1 MQVTN
6 RHCIEYDCPPV
17 SGKFTLII
25 KTVVKRNNKI
35 MIFLDL
41 FTKKSEE
48 IASGNTSAI
57 SLLEWQV
64 NAETCTLTNLESGAE
79 VRITPRGMEVLMH
92 LIGNPEQVISAN
104 ELLDLFWSKSVRS
117 DHAVHNVI
125 AELRAAL
132 GDRASNPKYI
142 KTYPKR
148 GYALLPAPSIGVNVN
163 GAKINSPSK
172 NERSQWVGISR
183 NPFAYASI
191 LLLLVAASI
200 FYSNKPTLSQATDEP
215 MRTLLVRDFESVN
228 LDSDVLYL
236 SQQLP
241 GSLVSSLSLLPR
253 TQVAVKNG
261 SFGIE
266 SQADYLLNGNIQGIN
281 GQNRLQI
288 NLTDARTKLILF
300 SDQFNFTSEEIFSIQ
315 DRIVQHVATAL
326 RIYLD
331 EDQRNDMH
339 DWGTNSAVAY
349 DSFLKAEFFSKES
362 NSASLTAAIEN
373 YLFAVEKDPD
383 FVNAYV
389 GLATIAARKGI
400 YSNTDTNVENRR
412 LVNFALRELLRIDP
426 ESQEAQAA
434 QFLALR
440 VEGNNQQIIEEKIRN
455 MILDGVAPQFSIS
468 HYSALL
474 TSAKLFS
481 EAEAFLET
489 VPSKAPH
496 SVSPDA
502 TWTYR
507 NDIVEP
513 HKLIPLQK
521 QQLLV
526 RPSHIGVL
534 GSLACS
540 YAFIGDYEQAKF
552 YLSRQLELDTEGQSA
567 MLSQVIISALFGAST
582 DKGDE
587 LEAHN
592 KDNPEFNFAM
602 GVKQFIL
609 ADIDAGIELWR
620 DLTPSDNRRLFAWLH
635 SVDIF
640 FPLNVLN
647 DTRYKAILEE
657 IGIGETWQK
666 HLMKGVIATSSKTGV
681 SLSESSQLALAESR
695 MLHRNNLWNH
705 EKLTYPAPLQL
716 SSHSLPRASLLK

>member
-1 MQVTN
+1 
-6 RHCIEYDCPPV
+6 
-17 SGKFTLII
+17 
-25 KTVVKRNNKI
+25 

-41 FTKKSEE
+41 FTKNGEE
-48 IASGNTSAI
+48 IATGNTSAI

-64 NAETCTLTNLESGAE
+64 NAETCTLTSLESGAE

-148 GYALLPAPSIGVNVN
+148 GYALLPAPVIGVNVN
-163 GAKINSPSK
+163 GAKVNSPK
-172 NERSQWVGISR
+172 QNERSQWLSISK
-183 NPFAYASI
+183 NPFAYASMF
-191 LLLLVAASI
+191 LLFAAVFI

-215 MRTLLVRDFESVN
+215 IRTLLVREFESVN
-228 LDSDVLYL
+228 IDSDALYL

-241 GSLVSSLSLLPR
+241 GSLVSSLSVLPN

-261 SFGIE
+261 PLE
-266 SQADYLLNGNIQGIN
+266 TENEADYFLNGNIQKIS

-300 SDQFNFTSEEIFSIQ
+300 SDQFNFTSEEIFTIQ

-331 EDQRNDMH
+331 EKQHNDML

-362 NSASLTAAIEN
+362 NSASLSAAIEN

-412 LVNFALRELLRIDP
+412 LVNVALRELLRLDP
-426 ESQEAQAA
+426 DSQEAKAA

-440 VEGNNQQIIEEKIRN
+440 VEGNNQQIIEEKIRD

-474 TSAKLFS
+474 TSAKLYS
-481 EAEAFLET
+481 EASAFLDT
-489 VPSKAPH
+489 VPGKAPH

-513 HKLIPLQK
+513 HNLIPLQK
-521 QQLLV
+521 QQLLE

-540 YAFIGDYEQAKF
+540 YAFIGDHEQAKF
-552 YLSRQLELDTEGQSA
+552 YLAQQLKLDSEGQSA

-582 DKGDE
+582 VEGEE
-587 LEAHN
+587 LEASN

-609 ADIDAGIELWR
+609 ADIEAGIEHWR
-620 DLTPSDNRRLFAWLH
+620 NLTPSDNRRLFAWLH

-640 FPLNVLN
+640 FPLSVLN

-666 HLMKGVIATSSKTGV
+666 RLMKGVIATSSKTGV
-681 SLSESSQLALAESR
+681 SLSKSSQLALAESR
-695 MLHRNNLWNH
+695 VLERNNLWNH
-705 EKLTYPAPLQL
+705 EKLKYPDPLQL
-716 SSHSLPRASLLK
+716 SSHDLLRSSLFK

>member
-1 MQVTN
+1 
-6 RHCIEYDCPPV
+6 
-17 SGKFTLII
+17 
-25 KTVVKRNNKI
+25 

-41 FTKKSEE
+41 FTKTSEE
-48 IASGNTSAI
+48 IATGNTSAI

-64 NAETCTLTNLESGAE
+64 NAETCTLTNLESNAE

-92 LIGNPEQVISAN
+92 LIDNPEQVVSAN
-104 ELLDLFWSKSVRS
+104 EFLDLFWSKSVRS

-132 GDRASNPKYI
+132 GDRASHPKYI

-148 GYALLPAPSIGVNVN
+148 GYALLPTPVIGVDVL
-163 GAKINSPSK
+163 GARAHSPEKS
-172 NERSQWVGISR
+172 ERSKWPGISK
-183 NPFAYASI
+183 NPFAYASM
-191 LLLLVAASI
+191 LLLFVAAFI
-200 FYSNKPTLSQATDEP
+200 FYSNKPALSQATDEP
-215 MRTLLVRDFESVN
+215 TRTLLVREFESVN
-228 LDSDVLYL
+228 IDRDALYL

-241 GSLVSSLSLLPR
+241 GSLVSSLSVLPN
-253 TQVAVKNG
+253 TQIAVKNG
-261 SFGIE
+261 PLETE
-266 SQADYLLNGNIQGIN
+266 SEADYFLNGNIQKIN
-281 GQNRLQI
+281 AQNRLQI

-300 SDQFNFTSEEIFSIQ
+300 SDQFNFTSEEIFTIQ
-315 DRIVQHVATAL
+315 DQIVQHVATAL

-331 EDQRNDMH
+331 EKQRNDML

-362 NSASLTAAIEN
+362 NSASLSAAIEN
-373 YLFAVEKDPD
+373 YLLAVEKDPD

-389 GLATIAARKGI
+389 GLATIAGRKGI

-412 LVNFALRELLRIDP
+412 LVNFALRELLRLDP
-426 ESQEAQAA
+426 DSQEAQAA

-440 VEGNNQQIIEEKIRN
+440 VEGNNQQIIEEKIRG

-474 TSAKLFS
+474 TSAKLYS
-481 EAEAFLET
+481 EASAFLDT
-489 VPSKAPH
+489 VPGKAPH

-513 HKLIPLQK
+513 HNLIPLQK
-521 QQLLV
+521 QQLLE

-540 YAFIGDYEQAKF
+540 YAFIGDHEQAQF
-552 YLSRQLELDTEGQSA
+552 YLAQQLELDNEGQSA

-582 DKGDE
+582 IEGDE
-587 LEAHN
+587 LEARY

-609 ADIDAGIELWR
+609 ADIEAGIEHWR
-620 DLTPSDNRRLFAWLH
+620 NLTPSDNRRLFAWLH

-640 FPLNVLN
+640 FPLSVLN

-666 HLMKGVIATSSKTGV
+666 RLMKGVIATSSKTGV
-681 SLSESSQLALAESR
+681 SLSKPSQLALAESR
-695 MLHRNNLWNH
+695 VLQRNNLWNH
-705 EKLTYPAPLQL
+705 EKLKYPDPLQL
-716 SSHSLPRASLLK
+716 SSHDLPRASLFK